1 MIYLHKII
9 PLITSPLFFVLTL
22 LVILIILRKSKLI
35 KLKNSLLFLSFL
47 TLFLFSNPLISNKLV
62 KYIETPHHP
71 VKLSEVPVSDFIV
84 VLSGGMIHQVKDD
97 VYEWSDP
104 DRFFAGIKLLNA
116 NKGKKI
122 IYTGGL
128 LPWEKK
134 KNTEG
139 EVLKKKSIEFGVDE
153 NDILITKKVQ
163 NTYEEANA
171 IFYLINK
178 KSKIIL
184 VTSAFHMNRATF
196 LFKKH
201 GFKVFPYPVDF
212 KSNNNKITILDFIPS
227 ASSFSMS
234 SFAFREML
242 GRIYYRLKYI
252 FIL

>member
-35 KLKNSLLFLSFL
+35 KLKNFLLFLSFL

-62 KYIETPHHP
+62 KYIEAPHHP

-134 KNTEG
+134 KKTEV
-139 EVLKKKSIEFGVDE
+139 EVLKKKSI
-153 NDILITKKVQ
+153 
-163 NTYEEANA
+163 
-171 IFYLINK
+171 
-178 KSKIIL
+178 
-184 VTSAFHMNRATF
+184 
-196 LFKKH
+196 
-201 GFKVFPYPVDF
+201 
-212 KSNNNKITILDFIPS
+212 
-227 ASSFSMS
+227 
-234 SFAFREML
+234 
-242 GRIYYRLKYI
+242 
-252 FIL
+252 

>member
-1 MIYLHKII
+1 MIYLHKMFT
-9 PLITSPLFFVLTL
+9 LITSPLFFTLTL
-22 LVILIILRKSKLI
+22 LAISIVLRKSRFI
-35 KLKNSLLFLSFL
+35 KLKSFLLLLSFL
-47 TLFLFSNPLISNKLV
+47 TLFIFSNPLISNKLI

-139 EVLKKKSIEFGVDE
+139 EVLKKKSIEFGIDE
-153 NDILITKKVQ
+153 NDILTTKKVQ

-201 GFKVFPYPVDF
+201 GFKVFPYPIDF

-227 ASSFSMS
+227 VSSFSMS